1 MSLENLDQVLDALA
15 GKKYLIATAS
25 KNSSLAISERII
37 SSVNNAQDFIN
48 LCYRMMIQEQ
58 YKDIDRGEGHHMA
71 NLLYTLEIF
80 RKLAMK
86 LKYHL
91 LDNSS
96 KVTDIKIQDAEI
108 GEIDQD
114 NDIMLNIN
122 LENFVK
128 TWKQKGIEYLIYV
141 EQDDHTSIFLDNEK
155 DTPVLAFAFFAWGCN
170 RFSIPALRLLS
181 EFEKHAKSR
190 CFKALR
196 ISSKVK
202 FKKTDE
208 LPPIANRLILYET
221 PAEGC
226 LDFNHTVL
234 TAIRDQFIS
243 KYMLDH
249 FAYKFRFA
257 DFYAN
262 TGSSSLT
269 LATLNDNPAD
279 CTYFVP
285 HILFDAEMSIISPAI
300 NIEQILAKVTI
311 FYQSERTKALFK
323 DCFANR
329 KELLSYLANNKI
341 PELKFKSEHEIDSDE
356 VVELLE
362 EASQFAS
369 LNNKA
374 PVVFSWFWHSE
385 DFFNFNLATKAM
397 EIPLGTKNAENFQK
411 FQLIQNAVLL
421 LESVLRLS
429 LIYPEDKD
437 KLGNIIDLY
446 KAYKELML
454 RSKDD

>member
-25 KNSSLAISERII
+25 KNNSLATSERII

-58 YKDIDRGEGHHMA
+58 YKDINRGEGHHMV

-86 LKYHL
+86 PKYHL
-91 LDNSS
+91 LDNPS

-114 NDIMLNIN
+114 NDILLNID
-122 LENFVK
+122 LEKFVK
-128 TWKQKGIEYLIYV
+128 TWELKNIRYLIYV
-141 EQDDHTSIFLDNEK
+141 EQDDQTSIFLDNEK
-155 DTPVLAFAFFAWGCN
+155 DQLSLAFDFFTWGCN
-170 RFSIPALRLLS
+170 RFSVPALKLLS

-196 ISSKVK
+196 ISAKVK
-202 FKKTDE
+202 FKPTNE
-208 LPPIANRLILYET
+208 LPPVANRLILYET

-226 LDFNHTVL
+226 LDFNHTILV
-234 TAIRDQFIS
+234 AIKDKVIS
-243 KYMLDH
+243 KYMLDN

-262 TGSSSLT
+262 TGSSSFT
-269 LATLNDNPAD
+269 LATLNDNQAD

-285 HILFDAEMSIISPAI
+285 HILFDAEMSNTLLPI
-300 NIEQILAKVTI
+300 NLEQLLVKATDY
-311 FYQSERTKALFK
+311 YQSERTKALFK
-323 DCFANR
+323 NYFTNR
-329 KELLSYLANNKI
+329 EDLISYLDNNKI
-341 PELKFKSEHEIDSDE
+341 PELKFKSEQELDYDE
-356 VVELLE
+356 ADKLIK
-362 EASQFAS
+362 ASIQFGQ
-369 LNNKA
+369 LGNKA
-374 PVVFSWFWHSE
+374 PVVFSWLWHSE
-385 DFFNFNLATKAM
+385 GFFNFNLAIHSIKAGN
-397 EIPLGTKNAENFQK
+397 EAKSIESIENFQLV
-411 FQLIQNAVLL
+411 QSAVLF

-429 LIYPEDKD
+429 LIYPISRDR
-437 KLGNIIDLY
+437 LGNIIDLY
-446 KAYKELML
+446 ELYKDLMHNS
-454 RSKDD
+454 RDN